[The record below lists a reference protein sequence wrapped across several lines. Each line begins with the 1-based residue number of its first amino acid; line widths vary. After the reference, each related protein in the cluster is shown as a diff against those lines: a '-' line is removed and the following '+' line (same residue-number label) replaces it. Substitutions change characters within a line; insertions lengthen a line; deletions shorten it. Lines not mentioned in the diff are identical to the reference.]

1 MNRNKPRAKHQRV
14 TKRQENFHEVEGLRV
29 TVGDG
34 DRAFEKA
41 LRLFNKKVQASGLLR
56 EIRDREFYEKP
67 SIVNKRKKDIAVK
80 REQRKNQEARNR
92 RSRKF

>member
-14 TKRQENFHEVEGLRV
+14 TKRQENFHEVPGLKV

-34 DRAFEKA
+34 ERDFEKA

-67 SIVNKRKKDIAVK
+67 SIINKRKKDIAVK
-80 REQRKNQEARNR
+80 REKRKNQETLNKRK
-92 RSRKF
+92 RKF